1 VQVHHKPTKILI
13 VGKSGSGKTTYLLR
27 YIKHSEHAHVFIFDH
42 KLEFQER
49 EGIPVSCS
57 IDECV
62 ERLKKG
68 EKYISYHYAAEFPG
82 DSETAFQFYSEW
94 VFEVCKVLREDGKS
108 RLFAADE
115 VNRFTG
121 TADMGWSFRQ
131 LIEDGRLQGLD
142 FIGTSHAANQIHNRL
157 RLQLSEIVALR
168 TLDPRPLAFL
178 EENGFDPEAV
188 KALPTGAFIVKDL
201 DTDEFTTGKLFS
213 CAREKNEVIPR
224 EEQEPSP
231 APPTPQEQDHALSRP
246 TENRS
251 LPGGGSGPQ

>member
-1 VQVHHKPTKILI
+1 MQVHHKPTKILI

-27 YIKHSEHAHVFIFDH
+27 YIKHSDHAQVFIFDH

-49 EGIPVSCS
+49 EGILVSNS
-57 IDECV
+57 IDDCT

-68 EKYISYHYAAEFPG
+68 EKFISYHYAEEFPG
-82 DSETAFQFYSEW
+82 DSETAFQFYCEW
-94 VFEVCKVLREDGKS
+94 IFEVSKVLREDGKS

-121 TADMGWSFRQ
+121 TSDMGWSFRQ

-178 EENGFDPEAV
+178 EENGFDPEAI
-188 KALPTGAFIVKDL
+188 KSLPTGAFIVKDL
-201 DTDEFTTGKLFS
+201 DNDSFTSGKLFS
-213 CAREKNEVIPR
+213 CAQAKSEVHPEKDR
-224 EEQEPSP
+224 
-231 APPTPQEQDHALSRP
+231 PPTGPEQPPPEKIEYALPRSPQD
-246 TENRS
+246 
-251 LPGGGSGPQ
+251 